1 MADVEITKEEAA
13 LILNDFQTAIDD
25 LNKLLQNDA
34 TQLEQMP
41 GVGDAFGSGVDGKAQ
56 LDIVKKS
63 GGTFKQYVQD
73 TIDAVTELRDK
84 AKARFD
90 ALFGTDFDSAID
102 ISKLDPNLGNQGHLT
117 GF

>member
-1 MADVEITKEEAA
+1 MDVEITKEEAA
-13 LILNDFQTAIDD
+13 LILNDFKTALDD
-25 LNKLLQNDA
+25 LNHLLEKEA
-34 TQLEQMP
+34 TRFAEP
-41 GVGDAFGSGVDGKAQ
+41 PDAFGSGVDGQAERG
-56 LDIVKKS
+56 IVKKS
-63 GGTFKQYVQD
+63 GDTFYQYVKD
-73 TIDAVTELRDK
+73 MIDAVTELRDK